1 MVVTGV
7 GVGAG
12 SHVSK
17 LKAERKGLTR
27 LGLLR
32 I

>member
-7 GVGAG
+7 GVGAD

-27 LGLLR
+27 LHV
-32 I
+32 